1 MCMYMYTVHTCTCII
16 LCTCIQYT
24 HVHAHIHNTCTCIHS
39 YFYILVGLHSNL
51 MTAGTSG
58 FTPPS
63 PIHVRTSSFG
73 SNPQLHLPPVTQV
86 QHVSI
91 T

>member
-1 MCMYMYTVHTCTCII
+1 MYMYTYLLHVYIQCIMCMYMYTVHTCTCII
-16 LCTCIQYT
+16 
-24 HVHAHIHNTCTCIHS
+24 S

>member
-1 MCMYMYTVHTCTCII
+1 MYMYTYLLHVYIQCIMCMYMYTVHTCTCII
-16 LCTCIQYT
+16 L
-24 HVHAHIHNTCTCIHS
+24 CTCIHS